1 MPQVYLSRR
10 ASFCAAHRLHST
22 HLTDEEN
29 RELFGKCNHPS
40 GHGHNYVIEVL
51 VRGEVDERSGIV
63 MNLATLKELIE
74 QHVLA
79 DYDHRNLNIDVPE
92 FRDVNPTAENI
103 AIAIWKRLEPALP
116 DGLLYEVRL
125 HETENN
131 VVVYRGE

>member
-29 RELFGKCNHPS
+29 RELFGKCNHPN